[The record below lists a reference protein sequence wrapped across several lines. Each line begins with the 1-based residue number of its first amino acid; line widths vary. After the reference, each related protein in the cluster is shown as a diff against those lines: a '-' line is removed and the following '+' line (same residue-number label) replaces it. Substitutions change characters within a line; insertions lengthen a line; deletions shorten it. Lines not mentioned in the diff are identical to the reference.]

1 MFRGAYGQRLGRS
14 FRLNNPPVLQVE
26 TQQGFRLAVTELR
39 IDRRGYGITGPMGIE
54 DAYLV
59 CLNLLAQ
66 STHELWYNGRS
77 VCSSA
82 YPAGSVYVIDLRCD
96 PMMYIGDLLH
106 SLYFY
111 VPREALYEVIGCP
124 ECPVGADMPDLA
136 TPPGRCFHDTIISN
150 IGQILL
156 PIFGGRGRLHQKL
169 VGHLLHALCA
179 HIAAECLGPMQ
190 RPEIVRGALAPW
202 RQRAAMQMM
211 RDRILEGVS
220 VAELAEACGIST
232 GGFMRGFK
240 KGTGLSPHQWF
251 LTRRLE
257 LALELMADPE
267 LSLADIACNAG
278 FSDQSHLSRIF
289 AQKMGVTPAAWRKS
303 QARKGRET
311 A

>member
-1 MFRGAYGQRLGRS
+1 MFQSAYGVRLGRS
-14 FRLNNPPVLQVE
+14 FRLNNPLVLQAE
-26 TQQGFRLAVTELR
+26 TQQGIRLAVTELK
-39 IDRRGYGITGPMGIE
+39 IDKPGYGITGPMGVE
-54 DAYLV
+54 DAYLI

-82 YPAGSVYVIDLRCD
+82 YPAGSVYIVDLRCD
-96 PMMYIGDLLH
+96 PVMYIGDPLH

-111 VPREALYEVIGCP
+111 VPREALCEVIACP
-124 ECPVGADMPDLA
+124 DGSEGADAAELV
-136 TPPGRCFHDTIISN
+136 TPPGHCFHDAIISS
-150 IGQILL
+150 IGQTLL
-156 PIFGGRGRLHQKL
+156 PLFGGQGRLHQKL
-169 VGHLLHALCA
+169 VEHLLNALCA
-179 HIAAECLGPMQ
+179 HFAAEYVGATQ

-240 KGTGLSPHQWF
+240 KGTGLSPHQW
-251 LTRRLE
+251 LLSRRLE

-267 LSLADIACNAG
+267 PSLADIACNAG
-278 FSDQSHLSRIF
+278 LSDQSHLSRVF

-303 QARKGRET
+303 QVGKRRET